1 MTNEQQ
7 KDEALWQIAK
17 KRAAFKKHLVSY
29 FLVNCLLI
37 AIWMLGSYKSAE
49 MNYFWP
55 IWPILGW
62 GIGLGFSYADAYHT
76 NNLFSTEK
84 EYEKLKK
91 DE

>member
-7 KDEALWQIAK
+7 KDDALWQVAK
-17 KRAAFKKHLVSY
+17 KRAAFKKQLVSY
-29 FLVNCLLI
+29 FLVNSLLI
-37 AIWMLGSYKSAE
+37 GIWMLSSYKTDDI
-49 MNYFWP
+49 NYFWP

-62 GIGLGFSYADAYHT
+62 GVGLGFSYADAYHT

-91 DE
+91 EK